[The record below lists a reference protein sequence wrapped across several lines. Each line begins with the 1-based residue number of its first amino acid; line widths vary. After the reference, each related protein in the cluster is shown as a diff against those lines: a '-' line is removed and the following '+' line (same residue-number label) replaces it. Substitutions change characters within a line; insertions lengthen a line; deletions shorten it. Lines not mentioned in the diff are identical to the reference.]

1 MLSAYKAVFTIVLSA
16 ALVACG
22 SGMLGAFM
30 PVHLSKAGLS
40 TDQVGSIVTSYALGM
55 LLACFFSGRL
65 IRRVGHIRSYAAFG
79 ALSGT
84 MVLALSWQAS
94 LEWWLALRFVHGF
107 ASNSVFM
114 VMQSWLNERT
124 ESRYRGQVMAFFYV
138 LYTVFYGSGALL
150 LAKMDIESLA
160 PFMIGCGL
168 FILSIIPISTTKI
181 PGPPLP
187 EKIKIDLKAVYRLS
201 PVGSVGAFVSGA
213 TGMTLQGVGA
223 IYGTLLG
230 LTPAAIGILM
240 ASTQAGN
247 LVIQWPLGFLS
258 DRIDRRLVL
267 IGAAG
272 AAALI
277 SIFITGLNAE
287 TFVVLIIA
295 FGVFGGMAEA
305 IYSISTAHA
314 NDWAEGDDYVTLS
327 STILVVWA
335 VGATLGA
342 LVATQA
348 MSFMGPSGLPIY
360 TLIIMACYGLF
371 AVFRMFARSE
381 PPEEA
386 QETFEAVPPAPV
398 SADFSLQPTEED
410 ETSN

>member
-1 MLSAYKAVFTIVLSA
+1 MLSAYRAVFTIVLSA
-16 ALVACG
+16 ALMAC
-22 SGMLGAFM
+22 SNGMLGSFM
-30 PVHLSKAGLS
+30 PIHLNNAGLS
-40 TDQVGSIVTSYALGM
+40 TDQVGSIVTSYAIGM
-55 LLACFFSGRL
+55 LLACLFSGRL

-79 ALSGT
+79 ALSGI
-84 MVLALSWQAS
+84 MILALSWKAS
-94 LEWWLALRFVHGF
+94 WEWWLLLRLIHGF
-107 ASNSVFM
+107 CSNSIFM
-114 VMQSWLNERT
+114 VVQSWLNERT
-124 ESRYRGQVMAFFYV
+124 DSQYRGQVMAFFYV
-138 LYTVFYGSGALL
+138 LYTVSYGSGALL
-150 LAKMDIESLA
+150 LAEMDIQSLA

-168 FILSIIPISTTKI
+168 FIFSIIPISTTKI
-181 PGPPLP
+181 PGPELP
-187 EKIKIDLKAVYRLS
+187 EKIKIDLMAVYRLS
-201 PVGSVGAFVSGA
+201 PVGLVGAFVSGA

-267 IGAAG
+267 IAAAAG
-272 AAALI
+272 VAAI
-277 SIFITGLNAE
+277 SLFITGLTAE
-287 TFVVLIIA
+287 TFVILIIA
-295 FGVFGGMAEA
+295 FAAFGGMAEA

-327 STILVVWA
+327 STILVVWS
-335 VGATLGA
+335 VGAVLGA

-348 MSFMGPSGLPIY
+348 MSLLGPKGLPLYALVIS
-360 TLIIMACYGLF
+360 AGYGLF
-371 AVFRMFARSE
+371 ALKRIFTRAE

-398 SADFSLQPTEED
+398 SADFSLQAPEED
-410 ETSN
+410 ETPA